1 MQEETKGIVDALTA
15 IFGPAAVS
23 LVAAAVGRLMY
34 HTGEVKAKRRKLF
47 GRELIWEVPVAV
59 GMAFVGEG
67 VAAYLQLDHAARTA
81 TIAVLAYLGPRGA
94 EALLSRV
101 LTGKSSKD

>member
-1 MQEETKGIVDALTA
+1 MQEEAKGIVDAINAT
-15 IFGPAAVS
+15 FGGAVAS
-23 LVAAAVGRLMY
+23 LIAAAVGRLMY
-34 HTGEVKAKRRKLF
+34 HTGEVKAKRRSFF

-67 VAAYLQLDHAARTA
+67 VASYMAFEQPVSTA

-94 EALLSRV
+94 EAMLDRFWASR
-101 LTGKSSKD
+101 K

>member
-1 MQEETKGIVDALTA
+1 MQEETKGIVDALNAT
-15 IFGPAAVS
+15 FGGAVVS

-67 VAAYLQLDHAARTA
+67 VAAYLQLDDTARTA

-94 EALLSRV
+94 EALLSR
-101 LTGKSSKD
+101 LLSGARSKD